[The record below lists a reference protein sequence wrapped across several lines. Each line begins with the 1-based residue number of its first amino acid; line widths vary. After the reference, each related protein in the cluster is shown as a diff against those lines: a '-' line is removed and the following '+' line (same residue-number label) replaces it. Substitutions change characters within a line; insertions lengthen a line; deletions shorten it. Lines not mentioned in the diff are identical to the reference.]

1 MKFFRLLSFSL
12 EKYGLAFSLL
22 AKHHLWIYLLY
33 PLVLNI
39 LVFSGGMWLVSGL
52 AETSLFYIQDVFGLQ
67 NLASEDANLGHT
79 ILYWLLWFVFKVLYF
94 ILFAFLSGSIILIL
108 MSPALALLSERT
120 EKIQTGNDYPF
131 VLTTFLR
138 ETYRGIL
145 LAIRNTFFQFAI
157 MFALFLL
164 GFVPVLGLIIPLA
177 LLVVSSYFYGFSFM
191 DYYQERRKLSISE
204 SVRFM
209 RANKGLAVGNGLPF
223 ALLLLLPFFGSI
235 VASFFAVATT
245 IAGTIAMHEKLS

>member
-1 MKFFRLLSFSL
+1 MKFFRQLSFSL
-12 EKYGLAFSLL
+12 EKYGLAFRLM
-22 AKHHLWIYLLY
+22 AKYRLWLYLLY

-52 AETSLFYIQDVFGLQ
+52 AETSLSYIQDVFGLQ
-67 NLASEDANLGHT
+67 NLSSEDSSLVQI

-108 MSPALALLSERT
+108 MSPALTLLSERT
-120 EKIQTGNDYPF
+120 EKILTGTEYPF
-131 VLTTFLR
+131 VLSSFLR

-145 LAIRNTFFQFAI
+145 LAIRNTIFQFALMI
-157 MFALFLL
+157 FLFLL
-164 GFVPVLGLIIPLA
+164 GFIPFVGVLIPFA
-177 LLVVSSYFYGFSFM
+177 LLIVSSYFFGFSFM

-223 ALLLLLPFFGSI
+223 ALLLLIPLFGSLI
-235 VASFFAVATT
+235 ASFFTVVTT
-245 IAGTIAMHEKLS
+245 IAGTIAMHEKLG